1 MRALPARRAFN
12 FFYARPGGGS
22 TPFLCRVGRG
32 AIPRPV
38 GFARPSSSRE
48 KRSPPRDP
56 RGLERVKIPLNANQG
71 RCRAGRVRLCPLP
84 TSSGRLRCTGRVTA
98 SCDADEKR
106 GRFSPRARHPDRQ
119 RATDRV
125 PKRGQLREARTRQN
139 CLALARRLA
148 PPTGSARGASATLA
162 NARRIS
168 PRASATVRVAAAW
181 SSTKLVNRDYQRS
194 TVASAAVFLFL
205 FGLRGSDPIGG
216 VGLVG

>member
-1 MRALPARRAFN
+1 MPTKAVAARGGCGLTRTARSARLRRLTSFGGYPTAAVCPPSRARRPAVTLVV
-12 FFYARPGGGS
+12 AR
-22 TPFLCRVGRG
+22 C
-32 AIPRPV
+32 AAMPR
-38 GFARPSSSRE
+38 
-48 KRSPPRDP
+48 
-56 RGLERVKIPLNANQG
+56 
-71 RCRAGRVRLCPLP
+71 RL
-84 TSSGRLRCTGRVTA
+84 TTA
-98 SCDADEKR
+98 SQSSFAASEASHRRAPCKLPRSNKPFER

-181 SSTKLVNRDYQRS
+181 SSTTLVNRDYQRS

-205 FGLRGSDPIGG
+205 FGLRGSCLI
-216 VGLVG
+216 